1 MWVETFGLFKSF
13 GIVQNISMEVW
24 TILMLPTSILY
35 IFIIL
40 CIVNIIKCEYLCKFV
55 TRILQCRRFNQED
68 ARNDIALSFHKRNGP
83 ENSLSADILLQNVVS
98 ESHKSH
104 ENTATWTGV

>member
-1 MWVETFGLFKSF
+1 
-13 GIVQNISMEVW
+13 MEVW

-55 TRILQCRRFNQED
+55 TRILQCRGSNQED
-68 ARNDIALSFHKRNGP
+68 ARNDTAVSFQKRTSRENTLSD
-83 ENSLSADILLQNVVS
+83 DILLQNGIS
-98 ESHKSH
+98 ESHKAQ
-104 ENTATWTGV
+104 ENTASWTSV